1 MKNIFRKNNDK
12 GNLKEAF
19 DRKLDEA
26 LNAQKSG
33 DMSKSQQLMKE
44 YQQIFVQWV
53 EEARGA

>member
-1 MKNIFRKNNDK
+1 MKNIIRKNNDK
-12 GNLKEAF
+12 GKLKEAF

-44 YQQIFVQWV
+44 SQQIFVQWL